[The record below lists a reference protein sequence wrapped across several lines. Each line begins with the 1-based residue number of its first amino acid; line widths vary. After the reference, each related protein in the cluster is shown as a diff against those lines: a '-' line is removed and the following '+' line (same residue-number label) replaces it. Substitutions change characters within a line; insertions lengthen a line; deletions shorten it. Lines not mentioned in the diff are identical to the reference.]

1 MKVRERGTARS
12 EELRRLLKQKREQA
26 GLSLRDLGARLQR
39 DHKVIDRLKS
49 GEKRPTVLALIDIG
63 AALGFD
69 PATVVRR
76 LMKIDQA

>member
-1 MKVRERGTARS
+1 
-12 EELRRLLKQKREQA
+12 
-26 GLSLRDLGARLQR
+26 LGARLQR